1 MPMPMPRTRTAQ
13 MLLIAGFMAIIA
25 AVPLG
30 QLALELSRR
39 ERVQAV
45 DLVRY
50 APTERNLRAY
60 ERTLEDKSWF
70 RQFVRPP
77 VQRAILTMLG
87 DAGPSGLLGRDGWA
101 FYKPD
106 VRYLIEPDAPRADA
120 GAAGAAENFAWL
132 QPGEPSVTHGQAVAE
147 AIVHF
152 RNQLAER
159 GIRLL
164 VVPVPGKPSVYPDRL
179 TSRVPAC
186 GPPQAAEFRTPT
198 ADLLEALARRDVAT
212 VDLLAVFRQAR
223 RGELP
228 NGELYLARDTH
239 WTPAGMRL
247 AAEAVAGK
255 LRELGWAPTTPPRQ
269 YATSRVRVARHGDVL
284 QMIRVGGLHDRFP
297 AELVECFQVLDPS
310 AGLLVPHAGSR
321 DGTFTNPHLKDRPG
335 ESSVLLL
342 GDSFSRIYQLREP
355 MSLGEVLDAG
365 AATQPQRRPRE
376 GGPPPTQRF
385 LPGSAGLPA
394 TLAWALHAPVDY
406 IVSDGGA
413 ATDVRQMLSTNP
425 DALENKR
432 VVVWQFVERDV
443 ALGGTG
449 WRDVPLPP
457 MRQ

>member
-1 MPMPMPRTRTAQ
+1 MPVPPQT
-13 MLLIAGFMAIIA
+13 LLIAGFLAIIG

-30 QLALELSRR
+30 QLAWELSRR

-70 RQFVRPP
+70 RQLVRPP
-77 VQRAILTMLG
+77 VQRGMLTLLG

-106 VRYLIEPDAPRADA
+106 VRYLVEPDAPRAAAGAA
-120 GAAGAAENFAWL
+120 GAAGAAEGSAWV
-132 QPGEPSVTHGQAVAE
+132 QPGEAAVTHGQAVAA
-147 AIVHF
+147 AIAHF
-152 RNQLAER
+152 RDQLAER

-164 VVPVPGKPSVYPDRL
+164 VVPVPGKPSIYPDRL
-179 TSRVPAC
+179 TRRTPAA
-186 GPPQAAEFRTPT
+186 GTQQPAEFRTPT

-212 VDLLAVFRQAR
+212 VDLLTVFRQAR

-228 NGELYLARDTH
+228 DGELYLARDTH

-255 LRELGWAPTTPPRQ
+255 LRELGWAPTLPRQ
-269 YATSRVRVARHGDVL
+269 YATRRVRVARHGDVL

-310 AGLLVPHAGSR
+310 AGPLVPHAGSR

-355 MSLGEVLDAG
+355 MSLGEVLDAS
-365 AATQPQRRPRE
+365 AASQPQRRPRE
-376 GGPPPTQRF
+376 GGPPPTKRL

-443 ALGGTG
+443 ALGGAG

-457 MRQ
+457 RRQ